1 MNKTLDLLIDE
12 EISKASSDLLL
23 KESFYP
29 LVLAG
34 MPRAVSGRVLSA
46 AVGWSVLYVKI
57 LAMDLSGDSLK
68 FHIFYDTT
76 CFKINTYLR
85 YDIFMKSATLNTGNQ
100 IIYFRGV
107 FGLVNNLIIGS
118 NFI

>member
-46 AVGWSVLYVKI
+46 AVGWS
-57 LAMDLSGDSLK
+57 ALSVRLLVSPDFFQKRLTARNRVAATEHERSSASK
-68 FHIFYDTT
+68 KRPRRVT
-76 CFKINTYLR
+76 KRSYL
-85 YDIFMKSATLNTGNQ
+85 TLNGAKNQ
-100 IIYFRGV
+100 KFT
-107 FGLVNNLIIGS
+107 
-118 NFI
+118 